1 MIRSQSARL
10 RMRLPK
16 LCRPIPYCGS
26 NANLETAPIYES
38 ASKDHVTSR
47 TSPRLTLV
55 GSAAMLMVCAVLG
68 SCSFVGG
75 SGPSARAVGRAP
87 QRAVAGAD
95 VRIVDVTSDTAQRL
109 ATSTES
115 ERFSSVFGEGSA
127 MRMVVGRGDTLDVQV
142 WEAPPAVLF
151 GNSTTGS
158 SSLGTAIAGPATSI
172 ARGSALP
179 EQTVGDE
186 GTITVP
192 FAGTIAAAGRSTR
205 DIARDIER
213 RLAGKAHDPQVF
225 VRRIDNAT
233 SNVVVVGDV
242 NQSNR
247 LRLTAK
253 GERLLDA
260 IAGAGGTRQ
269 PADKSTIQITRGAQ
283 VAAMP
288 LSAVIRDPRQ
298 NIRLSADDVVTVL
311 YQPFSFTA
319 LGAVGRNAEV
329 PFEGVGLT
337 LSQALGRIGGLDD
350 NRSNLRGVFIFRFE
364 NPAVM
369 DPALV
374 TGARTT
380 PDGKIPV
387 IYRIDLR
394 DPATLFVAQTFPI
407 RNKDVLY
414 VSNAPIADF
423 QKFLG
428 VVSSTVFSVIG
439 IANTIP

>member
-1 MIRSQSARL
+1 M
-10 RMRLPK
+10 
-16 LCRPIPYCGS
+16 
-26 NANLETAPIYES
+26 
-38 ASKDHVTSR
+38 TSR
-47 TSPRLTLV
+47 TSFSLSLTGAIAWLTCT
-55 GSAAMLMVCAVLG
+55 AILG
-68 SCSFVGG
+68 GCSFVGG
-75 SGPSARAVGRAP
+75 SGPSARAVLRAP
-87 QRAVAGAD
+87 QRPVAGAD
-95 VRIVDVTSDTAQRL
+95 IRIVDVAADTAQRL
-109 ATSTES
+109 SSGLES

-127 MRMVVGRGDTLDVQV
+127 IRTVVGRGDTLDIQV

-151 GNSTTGS
+151 GNATPVSPAAVGSFVTGS
-158 SSLGTAIAGPATSI
+158 STSI
-172 ARGSALP
+172 ARGSTLP

-192 FAGTIAAAGRSTR
+192 FAGTIAAAGRSMR

-213 RLAGKAHDPQVF
+213 RLAGKAHDPQVI

-288 LSAVIRDPRQ
+288 LAAVIRDPRQ
-298 NIRLSADDVVTVL
+298 NVRLRADDVVTVL

-364 NPAVM
+364 DPSLM
-369 DPALV
+369 DPAV
-374 TGARTT
+374 VAGSRRT
-380 PDGKIPV
+380 PDGKVPV

>member
-1 MIRSQSARL
+1 MISRT
-10 RMRLPK
+10 PV
-16 LCRPIPYCGS
+16 
-26 NANLETAPIYES
+26 
-38 ASKDHVTSR
+38 SKSLGAAMALAVTS
-47 TSPRLTLV
+47 TFLA
-55 GSAAMLMVCAVLG
+55 G
-68 SCSFVGG
+68 CSFVGG
-75 SGPSARAVGRAP
+75 SGPSARSVGRAP
-87 QRAVAGAD
+87 QHPVAGAD
-95 VRIVDVTSDTAQRL
+95 VRVIDVTGETAQRL
-109 ATSTES
+109 ATSLEA

-127 MRMVVGRGDTLDVQV
+127 MRTVVGRGDTLDIQV
-142 WEAPPAVLF
+142 WEAPPAMLF
-151 GNSTTGS
+151 GNAMSSGGS
-158 SSLGTAIAGPATSI
+158 VGSATIAGPATSI
-172 ARGSALP
+172 ARGSTLP
-179 EQTVGDE
+179 SQTVGDE

-192 FAGTIAAAGRSTR
+192 FAGTILAAGRTTR
-205 DIARDIER
+205 EIARDIER
-213 RLAGKAHDPQVF
+213 RLAGKAHDPQVI
-225 VRRIDNAT
+225 VGRLDNVT

-269 PADKSTIQITRGAQ
+269 AADKSTIQITRGAQ

-288 LSAVIRDPRQ
+288 LAAVIRDPRQ
-298 NIRLSADDVVTVL
+298 NIRLKADDVVTVL

-319 LGAVGRNAEV
+319 LGAVGRNAEI
-329 PFEGVGLT
+329 PFEGIGLT

-350 NRSNLRGVFIFRFE
+350 NRSNLRGAFIFRFE
-364 NPAVM
+364 

-374 TGARTT
+374 DPALVVGSRRT
-380 PDGKIPV
+380 PDGKVPV
-387 IYRIDLR
+387 IYRINLR
-394 DPATLFVAQTFPI
+394 DPATLFVAQSFPI